1 MRTKDQP
8 QKPRQAKAA
17 GKGKDARRGGSGSQ
31 KRAARLARVLS
42 GRQDESAPPS
52 PLEAAWFR
60 LLRAHPAEAKRWQ
73 QEAKREA
80 RRHHDEFPTEM
91 PDRIVPQD
99 DWARKAEARIDARTA
114 LAAVPPGV
122 SAGDARD
129 ALSRLEEESP
139 HSEHSALPRPRKRTR
154 KRVPRPA
161 LQRGFAT
168 LKADPRFSRWRADL
182 AGCAFHP
189 DVGPSLEHLSPAA
202 LAAAQYPWHAV
213 ANARFVVAVLT
224 RAEEFYRAL
233 RAAYP
238 VRADLECDLASW
250 PPWTNAEAVLA
261 LHARIRFEVD
271 GTLAEDSRKLA
282 AQVQRMV
289 TTHAPV
295 PKRLRAAWNVADL
308 IPADTRMLDLPRERG
323 RNGGLGGWPGFV
335 RAEIS
340 IAGHRAQTLRSL
352 AEHPTKGA
360 RVSKV
365 DLVSPRLLT
374 SLYGPGQRCGPRAA
388 AQEAIAELVG
398 RSRQQVEKLAAAVR
412 AQGEIPDA
420 AK

>member
-17 GKGKDARRGGSGSQ
+17 GKGKDARRGGNGSQ

-154 KRVPRPA
+154 KRVPQSA

-168 LKADPRFSRWRADL
+168 LAADPRFPRWGWEL
-182 AGCAFHP
+182 AGGAFAGA
-189 DVGPSLEHLSPAA
+189 VGKSLEHTTPAA
-202 LAAAQYPWHAV
+202 LTAAQRPWHTV
-213 ANARFVVAVLT
+213 ESARFVAVVLEG
-224 RAEEFYRAL
+224 AERFYRAV
-233 RAAYP
+233 RGAYP
-238 VRADLECDLASW
+238 VRAELERDLASW
-250 PPWTNAEAVLA
+250 APWPNTARISA
-261 LHARIRFEVD
+261 LHARIRWNMD
-271 GTLAEDSRKLA
+271 GTPCPGSAELIAECQRLVSAHA
-282 AQVQRMV
+282 APPRPLWPEWN
-289 TTHAPV
+289 AAAIV
-295 PKRLRAAWNVADL
+295 P
-308 IPADTRMLDLPRERG
+308 PDTRLHPLPRERG
-323 RNGGLGGWPGFV
+323 RGGGFSPVWPAFV
-335 RAEIS
+335 RVEVDV
-340 IAGHRAQTLRSL
+340 AGHRVQTLGALVDPPRRP
-352 AEHPTKGA
+352 APVA
-360 RVSKV
+360 RV
-365 DLVSPRLLT
+365 DLLAPDLLT
-374 SLYGPGQRCGPRAA
+374 ALYGPGGRCGPKAA
-388 AQEAIAELVG
+388 AQTAVAELVG
-398 RSRQQVEKLAAAVR
+398 RPRALVEKLAGLVR
-412 AQGEIPDA
+412 GRGTADTT
-420 AK
+420 